1 MWLQVTKKWLLMGLI
16 VVAAS
21 LVTTPAAAFKLT
33 VANQFDK
40 QKSISLLYFD
50 ESVEKWLCVGWYN
63 VLAGEER
70 EISIPKS
77 KNLPYAFAYSA
88 AWQGGDKS
96 DNMQMIVPKGKFRY
110 YQDEDFPAEADAKL
124 VTFGKFE
131 ISNGVAR
138 ISLGN
143 EKNTAPAQTA
153 SKRMGS
159 KIVEL
164 AMQLKGKPYVWG
176 GSSPANGFDCSGF
189 TYYVLGQLGIS
200 IERTADLQ
208 YHRQE
213 AIGLKDLLPGD
224 LVFFAWN
231 GGDAEHVGIYLG
243 NGKYIDA
250 QNTVGAGPGATGEV
264 MISAF
269 DNWNK
274 KYFIGGRRFR

>member
-1 MWLQVTKKWLLMGLI
+1 MWLQVTKNWLFMVLI
-16 VVAAS
+16 MVAVS

-40 QKSISLLYFD
+40 QKSIALLYFD
-50 ESVEKWLCVGWYN
+50 ESVEKWLCVGWYT
-63 VLAGEER
+63 VFAGEEK
-70 EISIPKS
+70 EISVPKS
-77 KNLPYAFAYSA
+77 QNLPYAFAYSA

-96 DNMQMIVPKGKFRY
+96 DNLQMIVPKGKFRY
-110 YQDEDFPAEADAKL
+110 YQDEDFPTEADARL
-124 VTFGKFE
+124 VTFGKFA
-131 ISNGVAR
+131 ITNGAAR

-143 EKNTAPAQTA
+143 ERDTIKPQSATSGVGN
-153 SKRMGS
+153 

-164 AMQLKGKPYVWG
+164 AMQLRGKPYVWG
-176 GSSPANGFDCSGF
+176 GSSPANGFDCSGL

-213 AIGLKDLLPGD
+213 SIGFKDLLPGD
-224 LVFFAWN
+224 LVFFAWK
-231 GGDAEHVGIYLG
+231 GGEAEHVGIYIG